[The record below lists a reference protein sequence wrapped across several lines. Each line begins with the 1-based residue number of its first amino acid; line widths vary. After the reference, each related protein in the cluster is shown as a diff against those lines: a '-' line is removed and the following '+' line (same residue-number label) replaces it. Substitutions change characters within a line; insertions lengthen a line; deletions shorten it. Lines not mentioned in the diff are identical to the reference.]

1 MIKITT
7 QLFSLLTPNQ
17 RKRFYLLQFLVILMA
32 FMEII
37 GVASIIPFMA
47 LVGDMTQLQQ
57 ETFYA
62 QVYQASGIESES
74 EFVVILGIGVVV
86 TLFVSGTISLFTTW
100 RLCMFGTQLGTELST
115 RLYTHY
121 IKQNW
126 LFHASVNSA
135 KLTKKI
141 VNETNRVSGGIILP
155 LMQMNARVVF
165 TLFMVIS
172 IFIYDPRVAI
182 VGLSVFAIVYL
193 ILFKI
198 VKRSLERNGKAIS
211 QIFSKRYRLNNE
223 GFGGIKDLLLLG
235 RGDNFIES
243 FNQTSKSLAHSQG
256 TINALAQVPRYFI
269 ELVAFGSMMTITLYL
284 ISSYDGNLGMILP
297 TLSLYTL
304 AAFKLLPAIQ
314 NIYANVAAIK
324 GNIAA
329 FESIHDD
336 LIWSSKPKA
345 LIQESKQSFLRVK
358 HQISLNNITF
368 TYPDKTKSTLQKINM
383 SILANSVIGIVGPSG
398 SGKSTLI
405 NILLGLIEPQ
415 QGEMKIDNTILNY
428 KNRRSWQNTIGFVA
442 QDIFL
447 SDRSIAENVA
457 FGISKNEINLDKV
470 KKALELSHLTELLQ
484 SLEQGIYTPVGER
497 GVKLSGGQS
506 QRIGIARALYH
517 EAEILV
523 FDEATSSLDGI
534 SERRVMD
541 AIHEFGGQKTII
553 MIAHRIK
560 TVQNCN
566 EIFYIDK
573 GRVVDQGTYKE
584 LIERNDDFKN
594 MAI

>member
-484 SLEQGIYTPVGER
+484 SLEKGIYTPVGER

-566 EIFYIDK
+566 KIFYIDK

>member
-1 MIKITT
+1 MIKITK

-484 SLEQGIYTPVGER
+484 SLEKGIYTPVGER

-566 EIFYIDK
+566 KIFYIDK